1 MPAGLRRWSSVGS
14 RPGRLRRRPAAADSR
29 WGARRAVGVGVVVA
43 GLVVVLLP
51 GPGGVASA
59 EGPVEEAREAARRVP
74 FSARVEVSWVDREG
88 LHTAELGIRAVG
100 GRIRVQGPAAEDG
113 DGGGPRVIEDDG
125 EVGGLLAP
133 ALERTYELVRQDGPT
148 VAGRPTELLLL
159 RRDGELRERLAIDEA
174 TGLVLL
180 REVYGSEGKPVRI
193 VRVLELETAPVAQ
206 PAAGAATRSDQ
217 PRFLS
222 VSRLSSRYPAPAS
235 LDGGYR
241 RVGAYRHSRGVQLL
255 YSDGLH
261 GLSLFTEP
269 GPLAPGALPGGGEP
283 VWVGRTAAVHYTW
296 PGGEVITWESGRMVH
311 TLVGD
316 GTTADLLAAA
326 ASVPPPGRPSVLD
339 RVRATS
345 RTVAE
350 LISGG
355 R

>member
-1 MPAGLRRWSSVGS
+1 MAG
-14 RPGRLRRRPAAADSR
+14 A
-29 WGARRAVGVGVVVA
+29 
-43 GLVVVLLP
+43 VVVLLP
-51 GPGGVASA
+51 GLPDRVASA

-88 LHTAELGIRAVG
+88 LHTAELGVRAVG
-100 GRIRVQGPAAEDG
+100 GRIRVQGPAEDG
-113 DGGGPRVIEDDG
+113 DGGGPTVIEDDG
-125 EVGGLLAP
+125 EVGGLLSP
-133 ALERTYELVRQDGPT
+133 ALERTYELVRQDGPV
-148 VAGRPTELLLL
+148 VADRSTELLLL
-159 RRDGELRERLAIDEA
+159 RRNGELRERLAIDEA

-193 VRVLELETAPVAQ
+193 VRVLELETAPLDRSAVGG
-206 PAAGAATRSDQ
+206 AGNSDG
-217 PRFLS
+217 PRLLS
-222 VSRLSSRYPAPAS
+222 VSRLSSRYRAPAS

-241 RVGAYRHSRGVQLL
+241 RVGAYRHSQGVQLL

-261 GLSLFTEP
+261 GLSLFTQP
-269 GPLAPGALPGGGEP
+269 GPLAAGALPAGGEP

-316 GTTADLLAAA
+316 GTTADLVAAA
-326 ASVPPPGRPSVLD
+326 ASVPPPGRRSFLD

>member
-1 MPAGLRRWSSVGS
+1 MGV
-14 RPGRLRRRPAAADSR
+14 
-29 WGARRAVGVGVVVA
+29 AVLVA

-88 LHTAELGIRAVG
+88 LHTAELGVRAVG
-100 GRIRVQGPAAEDG
+100 GRIRVQGPAEDG
-113 DGGGPRVIEDDG
+113 DGGGPTVIEDDG

-133 ALERTYELVRQDGPT
+133 PLERTYELVRQDGPV
-148 VAGRPTELLLL
+148 VADRPTELLLL

-193 VRVLELETAPVAQ
+193 VRVLALETAPLAE
-206 PAAGAATRSDQ
+206 PAAGAATRSDP

-222 VSRLSSRYPAPAS
+222 VSRLSSRYRAPAS

-241 RVGAYRHSRGVQLL
+241 RVGAYRHSQGVQLL

-261 GLSLFTEP
+261 GLSLFTQP
-269 GPLAPGALPGGGEP
+269 GPLAPGALPAGGEP